1 MSVPNVLPSNPPV
14 RPMDFPSAAQDPPGL
29 RLARPT
35 DLPSRPAAPPLAPAE
50 ATGPGPRLSAP
61 ERQQLVTE
69 LNLRLAPV
77 ALRLQIQIDDQT
89 GTPVIRLVDSD
100 SGEVLR
106 QIPDEAKLKLA
117 QVLADQLQGQL
128 IDQNH

>member
-14 RPMDFPSAAQDPPGL
+14 RPLDFPSAAHDPPGL
-29 RLARPT
+29 RVSRPP
-35 DLPSRPAAPPLAPAE
+35 DLPSRPASPTPAPPE
-50 ATGPGPRLSAP
+50 VTGPGPRLSAP
-61 ERQQLVTE
+61 EREQLVTD

-106 QIPDEAKLKLA
+106 QIPDEVKLKLA

-128 IDQNH
+128 IDHTL

>member
-14 RPMDFPSAAQDPPGL
+14 RPLDFPSAAHDPPGL
-29 RLARPT
+29 RVSRPP
-35 DLPSRPAAPPLAPAE
+35 DLPSRPASPTPAPPE
-50 ATGPGPRLSAP
+50 VTGPGPRLSAP
-61 ERQQLVTE
+61 EREQLVTD

-89 GTPVIRLVDSD
+89 GTPVIRLVGSD

-106 QIPDEAKLKLA
+106 KTPDEAKLKLS
-117 QVLADQLQGQL
+117 QVLADQLQVQL
-128 IDQNH
+128 IDHTL

>member
-14 RPMDFPSAAQDPPGL
+14 RPLDFPSAGHDPPGL
-29 RLARPT
+29 RVSRPP
-35 DLPSRPAAPPLAPAE
+35 DLPSRPASPTPAPPE
-50 ATGPGPRLSAP
+50 VTGPGPRLSAP
-61 ERQQLVTE
+61 EREQLVTD

-106 QIPDEAKLKLA
+106 QIPDEVKLKLA

-128 IDQNH
+128 IDHTL